1 MRKTP
6 IPVVLICLI
15 TFTYTFI
22 ALYAVNT
29 IVGNTV
35 SSSSQLGAY
44 TTFYYLGYLIS
55 QLPGG
60 ILADKYSAKKL
71 LMTCITICA
80 ITIILLGF
88 AGTNA
93 IGLLLRVLCG
103 ISCGPIMAC
112 TSRLI
117 AKTFEDTRTRAEAL
131 GIMLAGS
138 PLGLVIANS
147 FTPFLLS
154 NYSYTKSLFY
164 LGLLALPI
172 VLLAFIILPSQ
183 DKTQNSSINIKVAF
197 SNFITSKQQLVLA
210 FSGSFFMFVVVG
222 YGIWGRRYFMSERFS
237 PTEINMTMT
246 LFSIFAVLGSCSS
259 GYLAKWLNWSHKRMM
274 LTVFPLL
281 GLCFFILPLIP
292 RNNIIIFSGVFGFIA
307 YLPSAH
313 YIALA
318 TELESEGYTAIA
330 TSLQNFFLQIGAFIM
345 PSITSA
351 VIIKFESFT
360 VLWIF
365 FSAFTVI
372 SEVLVLIALG
382 KPHVETSH

>member
-1 MRKTP
+1 
-6 IPVVLICLI
+6 
-15 TFTYTFI
+15 
-22 ALYAVNT
+22 
-29 IVGNTV
+29 
-35 SSSSQLGAY
+35 
-44 TTFYYLGYLIS
+44 
-55 QLPGG
+55 
-60 ILADKYSAKKL
+60 
-71 LMTCITICA
+71 
-80 ITIILLGF
+80 
-88 AGTNA
+88 
-93 IGLLLRVLCG
+93 
-103 ISCGPIMAC
+103 MAC

>member
-131 GIMLAGS
+131 GIMLAGP